1 VRIVEHPASV
11 ERLGESAKAF
21 GETLARVVSAVRTNV
36 LTTMVQTEATVR
48 NLVMNADRYI
58 ASPGIEDLRDALAG
72 KPAVVVSAGPSLV
85 RNIHE
90 LAKPG
95 VRDRVCIIAVQTTLK
110 PLLAAGVRPHFVVAL
125 DYHEISR

>member
-1 VRIVEHPASV
+1 DIALLRAVLERVDHSDWIAASNVAILSDAHDAAPLSAVVHGVEGLVAMGVRIVEHPASV

-72 KPAVVVSAGPSLV
+72 KPAVV
-85 RNIHE
+85 
-90 LAKPG
+90 
-95 VRDRVCIIAVQTTLK
+95 
-110 PLLAAGVRPHFVVAL
+110 
-125 DYHEISR
+125 EIG